1 MFRKLAA
8 TVAVSTALMTS
19 QAWSL
24 GLGELKTESGLNQ
37 PLNAEIVLLSSK
49 ELQESDLR
57 AKIASFEAYE
67 RYGVTR
73 EPFHSLLRFE
83 VYTKADGSKAV
94 RVSSDSPIKEP
105 YVNIIIE
112 LDWPQGK
119 LMREYTLLLDPPVFN
134 KTTPVVS
141 AEPAQ
146 TQVTPTQRPSRVTEE
161 VKRTPETTRAGQDET
176 QVTQEPQQTP
186 SEPVART
193 SPEPVARTSPEPTQ
207 RRSAPV
213 FDGNSWSVG
222 RGQTL
227 WSIASQVRPN
237 NATVQQTLIA
247 LYRNNPDAF
256 INNDINRLK
265 AGHTLKVPER
275 SYINDISHAEAL
287 SEYRASL
294 SGNQAPLDV
303 RKTVTETEA
312 RTDSTTQGG
321 RLSIASVEDS
331 SLNQAGGSETD
342 SESVNE
348 LQNEVNT
355 LREAVE
361 TLKLQNQQLKEE
373 LEAKE
378 DLADTG
384 VQLEDDTLA
393 VLSGSAEV
401 AEDSLPIDSP
411 QEQSG
416 AEENIAE
423 DTAADNAEKEAIVE
437 TAANDSK
444 PEPLPAS
451 SSNEKEEAFYQA
463 EGFWYWVGGGL
474 LGLLAIA
481 GGAVYWRNRQPP
493 EEGESSLIPSFGGSG
508 GKKEPSSPRDSF
520 LNKDK
525 MSFDDAPS
533 DPISEADVLIARGKM
548 TEANSVLEQALSKD
562 PKNDEIR
569 VKYMEI
575 LASQKN
581 AAKFHELKEGLSK
594 DFDHDSKLGLKV
606 ASLTSLVEPAKAAT
620 PEPKP
625 AAKLPDEDDVFGYDQ
640 EDNGKEVHVD
650 LSEELDATE
659 EPEVD
664 TTSADDSLDFD
675 LSDFE
680 KEVEETAN
688 EQKLPSEPADVS
700 DDSDNSI
707 DFSLE
712 SDDED
717 KVTEESDSMSFE
729 PVDTSESDVSED
741 EVQTK
746 LELAKAYLEMGD
758 EDSAKDILQ
767 EVQKEGNAAQS
778 EEAAKLLAKH

>member
-49 ELQESDLR
+49 DLQESDLR

-83 VYTKADGSKAV
+83 VYSKGDGSKAI

-141 AEPAQ
+141 SEPSQ

-161 VKRTPETTRAGQDET
+161 VKRTTEPTKTTQREPE
-176 QVTQEPQQTP
+176 VSQEPKQTV
-186 SEPVART
+186 SEPVARA
-193 SPEPVARTSPEPTQ
+193 EATQ

-247 LYRNNPDAF
+247 LYRSNPDAF

-265 AGHTLKVPER
+265 AGYELSVPEQ
-275 SYINDISHAEAL
+275 SYIDGISHAEAL
-287 SEYRASL
+287 SEYRKSL

-312 RTDSTTQGG
+312 RNDSTTQGG

-342 SESVNE
+342 SDSVDE

-373 LEAKE
+373 LEAKDE
-378 DLADTG
+378 LADTG

-411 QEQSG
+411 QEQETI
-416 AEENIAE
+416 EES
-423 DTAADNAEKEAIVE
+423 AADEADSAIAQASEPE
-437 TAANDSK
+437 T
-444 PEPLPAS
+444 S
-451 SSNEKEEAFYQA
+451 SQPTPSNKSQTREESFYEA
-463 EGFWYWVGGGL
+463 DGFWYWAGGGL
-474 LGLLAIA
+474 LALLVLA

-508 GKKEPSSPRDSF
+508 AKKEPVSPRDSF

-525 MSFDDAPS
+525 MKLDDAPS

-548 TEANSVLEQALSKD
+548 TEANHVLEQALSKD
-562 PKNDEIR
+562 PDNDEIR

-581 AAKFHELKEGLSK
+581 ATKFHELKKGLSK

-606 ASLTSLVEPAKAAT
+606 ASLSSLVEPVKAAASESK
-620 PEPKP
+620 PE
-625 AAKLPDEDDVFGYDQ
+625 AKLPDEDDVFGYDQ
-640 EDNGKEVHVD
+640 PNEGEAVDVD
-650 LSEELDATE
+650 LSSELEATE

-688 EQKLPSEPADVS
+688 EEKLKAEPVKQTAE
-700 DDSDNSI
+700 SDNSI
-707 DFSLE
+707 DFSL
-712 SDDED
+712 DDED

-729 PVDTSESDVSED
+729 PVDDNESAISED

>member
-83 VYTKADGSKAV
+83 VYTKGDGSKAI
-94 RVSSDSPIKEP
+94 RLSSDSPIKEP

-134 KTTPVVS
+134 KTTPVIT
-141 AEPAQ
+141 AEPAT

-161 VKRTPETTRAGQDET
+161 VKRTPEPSVSSQ
-176 QVTQEPQQTP
+176 QEPPVTEPPKQTS
-186 SEPVART
+186 SEPITRT
-193 SPEPVARTSPEPTQ
+193 EPTQ

-227 WSIASQVRPN
+227 WSIASQVRPD

-247 LYRNNPDAF
+247 LYRSNPDAF

-265 AGHTLKVPER
+265 AGYKLNVPDR
-275 SYINDISHAEAL
+275 SLINDISHAEAL

-294 SGNQAPLDV
+294 SGSQAPLDV

-331 SLNQAGGSETD
+331 SLNQAGGSET
-342 SESVNE
+342 ESGSVDE

-384 VQLEDDTLA
+384 VKLEDDTLA

-416 AEENIAE
+416 AEENVAE
-423 DTAADNAEKEAIVE
+423 DTAADSAEKEAIAE
-437 TAANDSK
+437 TAATDSK
-444 PEPLPAS
+444 PDSLPAS

-493 EEGESSLIPSFGGSG
+493 EEGESSLIPNFGGSG
-508 GKKEPSSPRDSF
+508 SKKEPSSPRDSF

-525 MSFDDAPS
+525 MTFDDATS

-548 TEANSVLEQALSKD
+548 TEANNVLEKALAKE
-562 PKNDEIR
+562 PGNDEIR

-581 AAKFHELKEGLSK
+581 SAKFHELKSGLSK
-594 DFDHDSKLGLKV
+594 SFDHDSKLGLKV
-606 ASLTSLVEPAKAAT
+606 ASLSALVEP
-620 PEPKP
+620 PKP
-625 AAKLPDEDDVFGYDQ
+625 AEPVKTKPLPDEDDVFGFDQ
-640 EDNGKEVHVD
+640 QEEGKEVNVD
-650 LSEELDATE
+650 LTAELEATE

-680 KEVEETAN
+680 KEVEETAS
-688 EQKLPSEPADVS
+688 EDKLASKPVADSS
-700 DDSDNSI
+700 DSDDNSI
-707 DFSLE
+707 DFALD
-712 SDDED
+712 SDDEE

-729 PVDTSESDVSED
+729 PVGEHESDVSED

-767 EVQKEGNAAQS
+767 EVQKEGNSAQS
-778 EEAAKLLAKH
+778 EEASKLLAKH

>member
-83 VYTKADGSKAV
+83 VYSKADGSKAV

-141 AEPAQ
+141 TEPSQ
-146 TQVTPTQRPSRVTEE
+146 TQVTPTQRPATVTEE
-161 VKRTPETTRAGQDET
+161 VARTPTTTSQTQSQPQEEPDKPQQSPTETTT
-176 QVTQEPQQTP
+176 
-186 SEPVART
+186 RT
-193 SPEPVARTSPEPTQ
+193 EATTQ
-207 RRSAPV
+207 RRAAPV

-256 INNDINRLK
+256 INNDVNRLK
-265 AGHTLKVPER
+265 AGYQLKVPEQ
-275 SYINDISHAEAL
+275 SYIDSISHAEAL
-287 SEYRASL
+287 RAYRASL
-294 SGNQAPLDV
+294 GANQAPLDV
-303 RKTVTETEA
+303 RKTVSETQA
-312 RTDSTTQGG
+312 RDDSSSQGG

-342 SESVNE
+342 AESVSE
-348 LQNEVNT
+348 LQSEVNT

-373 LEAKE
+373 LQVKD

-384 VQLEDDTLA
+384 VQVEDDTLA
-393 VLSGSAEV
+393 VLSGSADV
-401 AEDSLPIDSP
+401 AEDTLPIETP
-411 QEQSG
+411 
-416 AEENIAE
+416 EEPSVTE
-423 DTAADNAEKEAIVE
+423 VADNAQEPVVEEEK
-437 TAANDSK
+437 K
-444 PEPLPAS
+444 PEPQLTQNDK
-451 SSNEKEEAFYQA
+451 SNKESFYQA
-463 EGFWYWVGGGL
+463 EGFWYWAGGGL
-474 LGLLAIA
+474 LALLVLA

-493 EEGESSLIPSFGGSG
+493 EDGESGLIPSFGDSG
-508 GKKEPSSPRDSF
+508 RKKEPASPRDSF
-520 LNKDK
+520 LSKDK
-525 MSFDDAPS
+525 MTLEESSS
-533 DPISEADVLIARGKM
+533 DPVGEADILIARGKM
-548 TEANSVLEQALSKD
+548 TEAKNVLEKALSKT

-581 AAKFHELKEGLSK
+581 AQKFHELKKGLSK

-606 ASLTSLVEPAKAAT
+606 ASLTSLVEP
-620 PEPKP
+620 PKP
-625 AAKLPDEDDVFGYDQ
+625 AEPVVKQKSLPDEDDVFGYDD
-640 EDNGKEVHVD
+640 ENKGKEVNVD
-650 LSEELDATE
+650 LSAELEATE
-659 EPEVD
+659 EPEVE
-664 TTSADDSLDFD
+664 TTSSSDSLDFD

-680 KEVEETAN
+680 KEVEATAQ
-688 EQKLPSEPADVS
+688 EDKVKADSVVDTAEAS
-700 DDSDNSI
+700 DSGLE
-707 DFSLE
+707 FSLD
-712 SDDED
+712 SDDENL
-717 KVTEESDSMSFE
+717 VTQEPSESSATSVAEESG
-729 PVDTSESDVSED
+729 VSED

-746 LELAKAYLEMGD
+746 LELAKAYIEMGD
-758 EDSAKDILQ
+758 EESAKDILQ
-767 EVQKEGNAAQS
+767 EVQKEGNAKQS
-778 EEAAKLLAKH
+778 EEAGKLLAKH

>member
-73 EPFHSLLRFE
+73 EAFHSLLRFE
-83 VYTKADGSKAV
+83 VYSKADGSKAI

-161 VKRTPETTRAGQDET
+161 VKRTPEPSTPEQEAT
-176 QVTQEPQQTP
+176 QASQPAEQTPSEQTP
-186 SEPVART
+186 SEPVTRK
-193 SPEPVARTSPEPTQ
+193 EPTQ

-213 FDGNSWSVG
+213 FEGNTWSVG

-247 LYRNNPDAF
+247 LYRSNPDAF

-265 AGHTLKVPER
+265 AGHTLNVPDR
-275 SYINDISHAEAL
+275 SFVNDITHAEAL
-287 SEYRASL
+287 NEYRASL
-294 SGNQAPLDV
+294 SANQAPLDV

-312 RTDSTTQGG
+312 RTDSSTQGG

-331 SLNQAGGSETD
+331 SLNQAGGSET
-342 SESVNE
+342 ESGSVDE

-384 VQLEDDTLA
+384 VQLGDDTLA
-393 VLSGSAEV
+393 VLSGSAE
-401 AEDSLPIDSP
+401 AADDSLPIDSP
-411 QEQSG
+411 QEEVQEQQVS
-416 AEENIAE
+416 E
-423 DTAADNAEKEAIVE
+423 DTATDNSQADTE
-437 TAANDSK
+437 TAAVENK

-451 SSNEKEEAFYQA
+451 STNSKEEAFYQA

-493 EEGESSLIPSFGGSG
+493 EEGESSLIPNFGGSG
-508 GKKEPSSPRDSF
+508 TKKESTSSRDSF

-525 MSFDDAPS
+525 MTFDDAPS
-533 DPISEADVLIARGKM
+533 DPISEADVLIARGKI
-548 TEANSVLEQALSKD
+548 TEANKILEKALSQE
-562 PKNDEIR
+562 PNNDELR

-581 AAKFHELKEGLSK
+581 SEKFYELKEGLSK
-594 DFDHDSKLGLKV
+594 GFDHDSKLGLKV
-606 ASLTSLVEPAKAAT
+606 ASLASLVEPAKPA
-620 PEPKP
+620 EPVGKLSGV
-625 AAKLPDEDDVFGYDQ
+625 LPDEDDVFGFDQ
-640 EDNGKEVHVD
+640 QDEGKEVNVD
-650 LSEELDATE
+650 LSAELETAE

-664 TTSADDSLDFD
+664 TTSAKDSLDFD

-688 EQKLPSEPADVS
+688 KERLESKSVA
-700 DDSDNSI
+700 DNSGSEDAAI
-707 DFSLE
+707 DFALD
-712 SDDED
+712 SDDEE
-717 KVTEESDSMSFE
+717 KVTQESDSLSLE
-729 PVDTSESDVSED
+729 PVSEQESDVNVD

-767 EVQKEGNAAQS
+767 EVQKEGNSAQS
-778 EEAAKLLAKH
+778 EEASKLLAKH

>member
-49 ELQESDLR
+49 ELQESELR

-94 RVSSDSPIKEP
+94 RLSSDSPIKEP

-141 AEPAQ
+141 AEPSQ
-146 TQVTPTQRPSRVTEE
+146 TQVTPTQRPSTVAEE
-161 VKRTPETTRAGQDET
+161 VKRTPTTTSPAQS
-176 QVTQEPQQTP
+176 QPQQEEPAESEQTP
-186 SEPVART
+186 TETVTRT
-193 SPEPVARTSPEPTQ
+193 ETSTQ
-207 RRSAPV
+207 RRTAPV
-213 FDGNSWSVG
+213 FEGNSWSVG

-256 INNDINRLK
+256 INDDVNRLK
-265 AGHTLKVPER
+265 AGYQLKVPEQ
-275 SYINDISHAEAL
+275 SYIDSISHAEAL
-287 SEYRASL
+287 SAYRASL
-294 SGNQAPLDV
+294 GSNQAPLDV
-303 RKTVTETEA
+303 RKTVSETQA
-312 RTDSTTQGG
+312 RDDSSSQGG

-342 SESVNE
+342 AESVSE
-348 LQNEVNT
+348 LQSEVNT

-373 LEAKE
+373 LQAKD

-384 VQLEDDTLA
+384 VQVEDDTLA

-401 AEDSLPIDSP
+401 AEDTLPIENTEK
-411 QEQSG
+411 EQSE
-416 AEENIAE
+416 AKVA
-423 DTAADNAEKEAIVE
+423 DTAQESVVEEEK
-437 TAANDSK
+437 K
-444 PEPLPAS
+444 PEPQLAQNDK
-451 SSNEKEEAFYQA
+451 SNKESFYQA
-463 EGFWYWVGGGL
+463 EGFWYWAGGGL
-474 LGLLAIA
+474 LALLVLA
-481 GGAVYWRNRQPP
+481 GGVVYWRNRQPP
-493 EEGESSLIPSFGGSG
+493 EDGESGLVPSFGDSSR
-508 GKKEPSSPRDSF
+508 KKEPASPRDSF

-525 MSFDDAPS
+525 MTVDEASS
-533 DPISEADVLIARGKM
+533 DPIGEADILIARGKM
-548 TEANSVLEQALSKD
+548 TEANNVLEKALAKT

-581 AAKFHELKEGLSK
+581 SSKFYELKKGLSK

-606 ASLTSLVEPAKAAT
+606 ASLTSLVEP
-620 PEPKP
+620 PKP
-625 AAKLPDEDDVFGYDQ
+625 AEPVVKQEPLPDEDDVFGYDQ
-640 EDNGKEVHVD
+640 ENQGKEVNVD
-650 LSEELDATE
+650 LSAELEATE

-664 TTSADDSLDFD
+664 TTSSSDSLDFD

-680 KEVEETAN
+680 KEVEATASEDKVKPESVVDTNET
-688 EQKLPSEPADVS
+688 S
-700 DDSDNSI
+700 DSGLE
-707 DFSLE
+707 FSLD
-712 SDDED
+712 SDDENL
-717 KVTEESDSMSFE
+717 VTQESTASSE
-729 PVDTSESDVSED
+729 TSAAGESGISED

-746 LELAKAYLEMGD
+746 LELAKAYIEMGD

-767 EVQKEGNAAQS
+767 EVKQEGNAKQS

>member
-83 VYTKADGSKAV
+83 VYTKGDGSKAI
-94 RVSSDSPIKEP
+94 RLSSDSPIKEP

-134 KTTPVVS
+134 KTTPVIT
-141 AEPAQ
+141 AEPST

-161 VKRTPETTRAGQDET
+161 VKRTPEPSVSSQQET
-176 QVTQEPQQTP
+176 PVTEQPKQTS

-193 SPEPVARTSPEPTQ
+193 EPTQ

-227 WSIASQVRPN
+227 WSIASQVRPD

-247 LYRNNPDAF
+247 LYRSNPDAF

-265 AGHTLKVPER
+265 AGYDLSVPTQ
-275 SYINDISHAEAL
+275 SYIAGISHSEAL

-294 SGNQAPLDV
+294 SGSQAPLDV

-331 SLNQAGGSETD
+331 SLNQAGGSET
-342 SESVNE
+342 ESGSVDE

-416 AEENIAE
+416 AEENVAQ
-423 DTAADNAEKEAIVE
+423 DTAADSAEKEAIAE
-437 TAANDSK
+437 TAATDSK
-444 PEPLPAS
+444 PDSLPAS

-493 EEGESSLIPSFGGSG
+493 EEGESSLIPNFGGSG
-508 GKKEPSSPRDSF
+508 SKKEPSSPRDSF

-525 MSFDDAPS
+525 MTFDDATS

-548 TEANSVLEQALSKD
+548 TEANSVLEKALVKD
-562 PKNDEIR
+562 PKNDEVR
-569 VKYMEI
+569 VKYMEL

-581 AAKFHELKEGLSK
+581 ANKFHEVKQGLSK
-594 DFDHDSKLGLKV
+594 DFDYDSKLGLKV
-606 ASLTSLVEPAKAAT
+606 ASLSSLVEPPKAT
-620 PEPKP
+620 ETEVKP
-625 AAKLPDEDDVFGYDQ
+625 SGVLPDEDDVFGFDQ
-640 EDNGKEVHVD
+640 QDEGKEVNVD
-650 LSEELDATE
+650 LSAELEATE

-688 EQKLPSEPADVS
+688 EDKLASQPVADSS
-700 DDSDNSI
+700 DSDDNSI
-707 DFSLE
+707 DFALD
-712 SDDED
+712 SDDEE
-717 KVTEESDSMSFE
+717 KVTEESDSMTFE
-729 PVDTSESDVSED
+729 PVGEHDSDVSED

-767 EVQKEGNAAQS
+767 EVQKEGNSAQS
-778 EEAAKLLAKH
+778 EEASKLLAKH

>member
-73 EPFHSLLRFE
+73 EAFHSLLRFE
-83 VYTKADGSKAV
+83 VYSKADGSKAI

-141 AEPAQ
+141 AEPTQ

-161 VKRTPETTRAGQDET
+161 VKRTPEPSTPEQEAT
-176 QVTQEPQQTP
+176 QASQPAEQTP
-186 SEPVART
+186 SEPVTRK
-193 SPEPVARTSPEPTQ
+193 EPTQ

-213 FDGNSWSVG
+213 FEGNTWSVG

-247 LYRNNPDAF
+247 LYRSNPDAF

-265 AGHTLKVPER
+265 AGHTLNVPDR
-275 SYINDISHAEAL
+275 SFVNDITHAEAL
-287 SEYRASL
+287 NEYRASL
-294 SGNQAPLDV
+294 SANQAPLDV

-312 RTDSTTQGG
+312 RTDSSTQGG

-331 SLNQAGGSETD
+331 SLNQAGGSET
-342 SESVNE
+342 ESGSVDE

-384 VQLEDDTLA
+384 VQLGDDTLA
-393 VLSGSAEV
+393 VLSGSADV
-401 AEDSLPIDSP
+401 ADDSLPIDSP
-411 QEQSG
+411 QEEVQQQQQQQQVS
-416 AEENIAE
+416 E
-423 DTAADNAEKEAIVE
+423 DTVADNSQADTE
-437 TAANDSK
+437 TAAVENK

-451 SSNEKEEAFYQA
+451 STNSKEEAFYQA

-493 EEGESSLIPSFGGSG
+493 EEGESSLIPNFGGSG
-508 GKKEPSSPRDSF
+508 TKKEPISSRDSF

-525 MSFDDAPS
+525 MTFDDAPS

-548 TEANSVLEQALSKD
+548 TEANKILEKALSQE
-562 PKNDEIR
+562 PNNDELR
-569 VKYMEI
+569 VKFMEI

-581 AAKFHELKEGLSK
+581 SEKFYELKEGLSK
-594 DFDHDSKLGLKV
+594 GFDHDSKLGLKV
-606 ASLTSLVEPAKAAT
+606 ASLASLVEPAKPA
-620 PEPKP
+620 EPVGKLSGV
-625 AAKLPDEDDVFGYDQ
+625 LPDEDDVFGFDQ
-640 EDNGKEVHVD
+640 QDDGKEVNVD
-650 LSEELDATE
+650 LSAELETAE

-664 TTSADDSLDFD
+664 TTSAKDSLDFD

-688 EQKLPSEPADVS
+688 KERLESNSVAGNSDSEDAA
-700 DDSDNSI
+700 I
-707 DFSLE
+707 DFALD
-712 SDDED
+712 SDDEE
-717 KVTEESDSMSFE
+717 KVTQESDSLSLE
-729 PVDTSESDVSED
+729 PVSEQESDVNVD

-767 EVQKEGNAAQS
+767 EVQKEGNSAQS
-778 EEAAKLLAKH
+778 EEASKLLAKH

>member
-141 AEPAQ
+141 VEPTQ
-146 TQVTPTQRPSRVTEE
+146 TIVTPTQRPSTVTEE
-161 VKRTPETTRAGQDET
+161 VKRTPPAQSQPQQEELSEPEPSYTETTTRTET
-176 QVTQEPQQTP
+176 T
-186 SEPVART
+186 
-193 SPEPVARTSPEPTQ
+193 TQ
-207 RRSAPV
+207 RRTAPV
-213 FDGNSWSVG
+213 FEGNSWSVG

-256 INNDINRLK
+256 INDDVNRLK
-265 AGHTLKVPER
+265 AGYTLKVPDQ
-275 SYINDISHAEAL
+275 SYIDSISHAEAL
-287 SEYRASL
+287 SAYRASL
-294 SGNQAPLDV
+294 TGNQAPLDV
-303 RKTVTETEA
+303 RKTVSETQT
-312 RTDSTTQGG
+312 RDDSPSQGG

-342 SESVNE
+342 AESVSE
-348 LQNEVNT
+348 LQSEVNT

-373 LEAKE
+373 LQAKD

-384 VQLEDDTLA
+384 VQVEDDTLA

-401 AEDSLPIDSP
+401 AEDTLPIETP
-411 QEQSG
+411 EEQSE
-416 AEENIAE
+416 AEV
-423 DTAADNAEKEAIVE
+423 TDNAQESVVEEEK
-437 TAANDSK
+437 K
-444 PEPLPAS
+444 PEPQLAENNKS
-451 SSNEKEEAFYQA
+451 SSESFYQV
-463 EGFWYWVGGGL
+463 EGFWYWAGGGL
-474 LGLLAIA
+474 LALLVLA

-493 EEGESSLIPSFGGSG
+493 EEGESGLIPSFGDSG
-508 GKKEPSSPRDSF
+508 RKKESVSPRDSF
-520 LNKDK
+520 LSKDK
-525 MSFDDAPS
+525 MKVDEAPS
-533 DPISEADVLIARGKM
+533 DPIGEADILIARGKM
-548 TEANSVLEQALSKD
+548 TEANSVLEKALAKS
-562 PKNDEIR
+562 PNNDEIR

-581 AAKFHELKEGLSK
+581 ASKFHELKNGLSK

-606 ASLTSLVEPAKAAT
+606 ASLASLVEP
-620 PEPKP
+620 PKP
-625 AAKLPDEDDVFGYDQ
+625 AEPVVKQKPLPDEDDVFGYDQ
-640 EDNGKEVHVD
+640 ENQGKEVNVD
-650 LSEELDATE
+650 LSAELEATE
-659 EPEVD
+659 EPEVE
-664 TTSADDSLDFD
+664 TTSSSDSLDFD

-680 KEVEETAN
+680 KEVEATA
-688 EQKLPSEPADVS
+688 Q
-700 DDSDNSI
+700 
-707 DFSLE
+707 
-712 SDDED
+712 ED
-717 KVTEESDSMSFE
+717 KVKASSVVDTGEESDSGLEFSLDSDDE
-729 PVDTSESDVSED
+729 NLVTQESPASSETSVAEESAVSED

-746 LELAKAYLEMGD
+746 LELAKAYIEMGD

-767 EVQKEGNAAQS
+767 EVQKEGNAKQS
-778 EEAAKLLAKH
+778 KEAGELLAKH

>member
-49 ELQESDLR
+49 DLQESDLR
-57 AKIASFEAYE
+57 ARVASFEAYE

-73 EPFHSLLRFE
+73 EPFHSQLRFE

-94 RVSSDSPIKEP
+94 RVSSNSPIKEP

-134 KTTPVVS
+134 KTTPVLS
-141 AEPAQ
+141 QPEPSQ
-146 TQVTPTQRPSRVTEE
+146 TQVTPSQRPSAVAEE
-161 VKRTPETTRAGQDET
+161 VKRTPAETRPT
-176 QVTQEPQQTP
+176 QKEPELEPESQQTRIE
-186 SEPVART
+186 EPKKQPA
-193 SPEPVARTSPEPTQ
+193 PTTTE
-207 RRSAPV
+207 RRSAPA
-213 FDGNSWSVG
+213 FEGNSWSVG

-227 WSIASQVRPN
+227 WSIAKELRPE

-247 LYRNNPDAF
+247 LYRANPDAF
-256 INNDINRLK
+256 INSDINRVK
-265 AGHTLKVPER
+265 AGSTLKVPDQ
-275 SYINDISHAEAL
+275 SFVDSISHAEAL

-294 SGNQAPLDV
+294 SKNQAPLDV
-303 RKTVTETEA
+303 RKTVSETQ
-312 RTDSTTQGG
+312 TTSEPTTKGG

-331 SLNQAGGSETD
+331 SLNQAGGSET
-342 SESVNE
+342 ESNSVDE
-348 LQNEVNT
+348 LQGEVNT

-373 LEAKE
+373 LQAKE

-393 VLSGSAEV
+393 VLSGSAEA
-401 AEDSLPIDSP
+401 AEDSLPIEPVTEPDVIE
-411 QEQSG
+411 EQSSDDISSTQPEQ
-416 AEENIAE
+416 AETEK
-423 DTAADNAEKEAIVE
+423 TAAAKPTTLPSTQPE
-437 TAANDSK
+437 T
-444 PEPLPAS
+444 
-451 SSNEKEEAFYQA
+451 KEEPFYQA
-463 EGFWYWVGGGL
+463 ENFWYWVGGGL
-474 LGLLAIA
+474 LGLLVLA

-493 EEGESSLIPSFGGSG
+493 AEGESSLIPTFGDSG
-508 GKKEPSSPRDSF
+508 RKKEPTSPRDSF
-520 LNKDK
+520 LDK
-525 MSFDDAPS
+525 TKVSGEELPS
-533 DPISEADVLIARGKM
+533 DPISEADILIARGKM
-548 TEANSVLEQALSKD
+548 TQANHLLEKALTKD
-562 PKNDEIR
+562 PKNDEVR
-569 VKYMEI
+569 VKLMEI

-581 AAKFHELKEGLSK
+581 AESFYEVKKGLTK
-594 DFDHDSKLGLKV
+594 DFDYDSKLGLKV
-606 ASLTSLVEPAKAAT
+606 ASLSSLVEPPKAA
-620 PEPKP
+620 KP
-625 AAKLPDEDDVFGYDQ
+625 IAKSSTALPDEDDVFGFDDLK
-640 EDNGKEVHVD
+640 EGKEVNVD
-650 LSEELDATE
+650 LSAELEATE
-659 EPEVD
+659 EPEVE
-664 TTSADDSLDFD
+664 TTSTSDSLDFD

-680 KEVEETAN
+680 KEVEATAN
-688 EQKLPSEPADVS
+688 QEKSRVKSEAQPEVQK
-700 DDSDNSI
+700 DSNI

-717 KVTEESDSMSFE
+717 LVTEEQGADSSLQMADDDASG
-729 PVDTSESDVSED
+729 VSED

-767 EVQKEGNAAQS
+767 EVQKEGNSTQS
-778 EEAAKLLAKH
+778 EEAAKLLAKR

>member
-73 EPFHSLLRFE
+73 EAFHSLLRFE
-83 VYTKADGSKAV
+83 VYSKADGSKAI

-161 VKRTPETTRAGQDET
+161 VKRTPEPSTPEQDAT
-176 QVTQEPQQTP
+176 QASQPAEQTPSEQTP
-186 SEPVART
+186 SEPVTRK
-193 SPEPVARTSPEPTQ
+193 EPTQ

-213 FDGNSWSVG
+213 FEGNTWSVG

-247 LYRNNPDAF
+247 LYRSNPDAF

-265 AGHTLKVPER
+265 AGHTLNVPDR
-275 SYINDISHAEAL
+275 SFVNDITHAEAL
-287 SEYRASL
+287 NEYRASL
-294 SGNQAPLDV
+294 SANQAPLDV

-312 RTDSTTQGG
+312 RTDSSTQGG

-331 SLNQAGGSETD
+331 SLNQAGGSET
-342 SESVNE
+342 ESGSVDE

-384 VQLEDDTLA
+384 VQLGDDTLA

-401 AEDSLPIDSP
+401 ADDSLPIDSP
-411 QEQSG
+411 QEEVQEQQQQQQVS
-416 AEENIAE
+416 E
-423 DTAADNAEKEAIVE
+423 DTVAENSQADTE
-437 TAANDSK
+437 TAAVENK

-451 SSNEKEEAFYQA
+451 STNSKEEAFYQA

-493 EEGESSLIPSFGGSG
+493 EEGESSLIPNFGGSG
-508 GKKEPSSPRDSF
+508 TKKEPTSSRDSF

-525 MSFDDAPS
+525 MTFDDAPS

-548 TEANSVLEQALSKD
+548 TEANKILEKALSQE
-562 PKNDEIR
+562 PNNDELR

-581 AAKFHELKEGLSK
+581 SVKFYELKEGLSK
-594 DFDHDSKLGLKV
+594 GFDHDSKLGLKV
-606 ASLTSLVEPAKAAT
+606 ASLASLVEPAKPA
-620 PEPKP
+620 EPVGKLSGV
-625 AAKLPDEDDVFGYDQ
+625 LPDEDDVFGFDQ
-640 EDNGKEVHVD
+640 QDDGKEVNVD
-650 LSEELDATE
+650 LSAELETAE

-664 TTSADDSLDFD
+664 TTSAKDSLDFD

-688 EQKLPSEPADVS
+688 KERLESKSVA
-700 DDSDNSI
+700 DNSDSEDAAI
-707 DFSLE
+707 DFALD
-712 SDDED
+712 SDDEE
-717 KVTEESDSMSFE
+717 KVTQESDSLSLE
-729 PVDTSESDVSED
+729 PVSEQESDVNVD

-767 EVQKEGNAAQS
+767 EVQKEGNSAQS
-778 EEAAKLLAKH
+778 EEASKLLAKH

>member
-49 ELQESDLR
+49 DLQESDLR
-57 AKIASFEAYE
+57 AKVASFESYE
-67 RYGVTR
+67 RYGVVR

-83 VYTKADGSKAV
+83 VFTKSDGSKAV
-94 RVSSDSPIKEP
+94 RVFSDSPIKEP
-105 YVNIIIE
+105 YVNIIVE

-134 KTTPVVS
+134 RTTPVVS
-141 AEPAQ
+141 AQPSQ
-146 TQVTPTQRPSRVTEE
+146 TQVTPTQRPSTVAEE
-161 VKRTPETTRAGQDET
+161 IKRTPSESRASQTES
-176 QVTQEPQQTP
+176 VSQEPQP
-186 SEPVART
+186 SVVTQPES
-193 SPEPVARTSPEPTQ
+193 SPEPVARTQ

-256 INNDINRLK
+256 INNDVNRLK
-265 AGHTLKVPER
+265 AGYTLKIPEQ
-275 SYINDISHAEAL
+275 SYIDSISHAEAL

-294 SGNQAPLDV
+294 SGSQAPLDV
-303 RKTVTETEA
+303 RKTVSETQA
-312 RTDSTTQGG
+312 RSESTTQGG
-321 RLSIASVEDS
+321 RLSISSVEDS

-342 SESVNE
+342 SNSVDE

-373 LEAKE
+373 LQAKE

-384 VQLEDDTLA
+384 IQLEDDTLA
-393 VLSGSAEV
+393 VLSGSAEA
-401 AEDSLPIDSP
+401 AEDNLPIDSTTDEAD
-411 QEQSG
+411 QVL
-416 AEENIAE
+416 AENQKVEADTQIAA
-423 DTAADNAEKEAIVE
+423 T
-437 TAANDSK
+437 DSK
-444 PEPLPAS
+444 PEQLPVAS
-451 SSNEKEEAFYQA
+451 SQNNEESFYQA
-463 EGFWYWVGGGL
+463 EGFWYWVGGGF

-493 EEGESSLIPSFGGSG
+493 EEESGLIPSFGDSG
-508 GKKEPSSPRDSF
+508 RRKEPSSPRDSF
-520 LNKDK
+520 LSKDK
-525 MSFDDAPS
+525 MTVEDGPS
-533 DPISEADVLIARGKM
+533 DPLSEADVLIARGKM
-548 TEANSVLEQALSKD
+548 TQANDVLEKALAKD
-562 PKNDEIR
+562 PANDEVR

-581 AAKFHELKEGLSK
+581 ATKFHELKSGLSK
-594 DFDHDSKLGLKV
+594 GFDHDSKLGLKV
-606 ASLTSLVEPAKAAT
+606 ASLSSLVEPPKAA
-620 PEPKP
+620 PEIKP
-625 AAKLPDEDDVFGYDQ
+625 TKPLPDEDDVFGFDEQ
-640 EDNGKEVHVD
+640 DDGKEVNVD
-650 LSEELDATE
+650 LSAELEATE

-664 TTSADDSLDFD
+664 TTSANDSLDFD

-688 EQKLPSEPADVS
+688 KDKVESTSIKQ
-700 DDSDNSI
+700 DSQSADNSI
-707 DFSLE
+707 EFALD

-717 KVTEESDSMSFE
+717 LVTQESDSISQ
-729 PVDTSESDVSED
+729 ESSSSSDSNSGVSEE

-767 EVQKEGNAAQS
+767 EVQKEGNSAQS

>member
-83 VYTKADGSKAV
+83 VYTKGDGSKAI
-94 RVSSDSPIKEP
+94 RLSSDSPIKEP

-134 KTTPVVS
+134 KTTPVVT
-141 AEPAQ
+141 AEPAT

-161 VKRTPETTRAGQDET
+161 VKRTPEPSVSSQ
-176 QVTQEPQQTP
+176 QEPPVTESPEQTT
-186 SEPVART
+186 SEPVVRT
-193 SPEPVARTSPEPTQ
+193 EPTQ

-227 WSIASQVRPN
+227 WSIASQVRPD

-247 LYRNNPDAF
+247 LYRSNPDAF

-265 AGHTLKVPER
+265 AGYKLKVPDR
-275 SYINDISHAEAL
+275 SLINDISHAEAL

-294 SGNQAPLDV
+294 SGSQAPLDV

-312 RTDSTTQGG
+312 RSDSTTQGG

-331 SLNQAGGSETD
+331 SLNQAGGSET
-342 SESVNE
+342 ESGSVDE
-348 LQNEVNT
+348 LQSEVNT

-384 VQLEDDTLA
+384 VKLEDDTLA

-416 AEENIAE
+416 EEENVAE
-423 DTAADNAEKEAIVE
+423 QTAADEAEKESIAE
-437 TAANDSK
+437 TAATDSK
-444 PEPLPAS
+444 PDSLPAS
-451 SSNEKEEAFYQA
+451 SSNPKEEAFYQA

-493 EEGESSLIPSFGGSG
+493 EEGESSLIPNFGGSG
-508 GKKEPSSPRDSF
+508 SKKEPSSPRDSF

-548 TEANSVLEQALSKD
+548 TEANSVLEKALSKD
-562 PKNDEIR
+562 PKNDEVR
-569 VKYMEI
+569 VKYMEL

-581 AAKFHELKEGLSK
+581 ANKFHEVKQGLSK
-594 DFDHDSKLGLKV
+594 GFDYDSKLGLKV
-606 ASLTSLVEPAKAAT
+606 ASLSSLVEPAKAA
-620 PEPKP
+620 EPAP
-625 AAKLPDEDDVFGYDQ
+625 MPSAVLPDEDDVFGFDQ
-640 EDNGKEVHVD
+640 QDDGKEVNVD
-650 LSEELDATE
+650 LSAELEATE

-664 TTSADDSLDFD
+664 TTSSDDSLDFD

-688 EQKLPSEPADVS
+688 EGKVASKSVTETSS
-700 DDSDNSI
+700 DDNSI
-707 DFSLE
+707 DFALD
-712 SDDED
+712 SDDEE
-717 KVTEESDSMSFE
+717 KVTEESDSMTFE
-729 PVDTSESDVSED
+729 PVGEHESDVSED

-767 EVQKEGNAAQS
+767 EVQKEGNSAQS
-778 EEAAKLLAKH
+778 EEASKLLAKHQFLLA

>member
-73 EPFHSLLRFE
+73 EAFHSLLRFE
-83 VYTKADGSKAV
+83 VYSKADGSKAI

-161 VKRTPETTRAGQDET
+161 VKRTPEPSTPEQEAT
-176 QVTQEPQQTP
+176 QASQPAEQTPSEQTP
-186 SEPVART
+186 SEPVTRK
-193 SPEPVARTSPEPTQ
+193 EPTQ

-213 FDGNSWSVG
+213 FEGNTWSVG

-237 NATVQQTLIA
+237 NTTVQQTLIA
-247 LYRNNPDAF
+247 LYRSNPDAF

-265 AGHTLKVPER
+265 AGHTLNVPDR
-275 SYINDISHAEAL
+275 SFVNDITHAEAL
-287 SEYRASL
+287 NEYRASL
-294 SGNQAPLDV
+294 SANQAPLDV

-312 RTDSTTQGG
+312 RTDSSTQGG

-331 SLNQAGGSETD
+331 SLNQAGGSET
-342 SESVNE
+342 ESGSVDE

-384 VQLEDDTLA
+384 VQLGDDTLA

-401 AEDSLPIDSP
+401 ADDSLPIDSP
-411 QEQSG
+411 QEDVQEQQQQVS
-416 AEENIAE
+416 E
-423 DTAADNAEKEAIVE
+423 DTVADNSQADTE
-437 TAANDSK
+437 TAAVENK

-451 SSNEKEEAFYQA
+451 STNSKEEAFYQA

-493 EEGESSLIPSFGGSG
+493 EEGESSLIPNFGGSG
-508 GKKEPSSPRDSF
+508 TKKEPTPSRDSF

-525 MSFDDAPS
+525 MTFDDAPS

-548 TEANSVLEQALSKD
+548 TEANKVLEKALSQE
-562 PKNDEIR
+562 PNNDELR

-581 AAKFHELKEGLSK
+581 SEKFYELKEGLSK
-594 DFDHDSKLGLKV
+594 GFDHDSKLGLKV
-606 ASLTSLVEPAKAAT
+606 ASLASLVEPAKPA
-620 PEPKP
+620 EPVGKLSGV
-625 AAKLPDEDDVFGYDQ
+625 LPDEDDVFGFDQ
-640 EDNGKEVHVD
+640 QDVGKEVNVD
-650 LSEELDATE
+650 LSAELETAE

-664 TTSADDSLDFD
+664 TTSAKDSLDFD

-688 EQKLPSEPADVS
+688 KERLESNSVAGNSDSEDAA
-700 DDSDNSI
+700 I
-707 DFSLE
+707 DFALD
-712 SDDED
+712 SDDEE
-717 KVTEESDSMSFE
+717 KVTQESDSLILE
-729 PVDTSESDVSED
+729 PVSEQESDINAD

-767 EVQKEGNAAQS
+767 EVQKEGNSVQS
-778 EEAAKLLAKH
+778 EEASKLLAKH